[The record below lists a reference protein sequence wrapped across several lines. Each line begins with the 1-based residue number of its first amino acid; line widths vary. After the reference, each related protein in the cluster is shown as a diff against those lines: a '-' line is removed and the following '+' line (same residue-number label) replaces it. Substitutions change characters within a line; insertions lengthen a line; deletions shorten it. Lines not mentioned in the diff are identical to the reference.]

1 MGVNVVLLP
10 AKTALLAGDGKASV
24 VAVLSTSAMIVAAI
38 ANIIFGALSDLTRS
52 RFGRRSPWIIGGSVL
67 AAAAMMFVSWAP
79 TVPLLIVGWCVYQC
93 FLNAIVA
100 PLIAV
105 ITDRTAPKFRGTIS
119 AMYALGY
126 SVGIYGGQMIG
137 ARFLTDQSMG
147 FTVLAVLT
155 LIGGPLAALIM
166 HEGSSLAMPRKRFTA
181 QMFWEHFSFP
191 TRHCRDYYLALFG
204 KFLIVAAKFAI
215 SGFQLYIL
223 TDYMMQSADG
233 AKHYVSVISMCMM
246 VTAIAM
252 TVIAGPISDR
262 IGSRKIPVIACS
274 LLVAVGS
281 IIPFFSNDPKMM
293 IAYALVAGTG
303 MGAYNAVDQALN
315 GGVAVQG
322 HRRQGSGHSE
332 PCQYRWP
339 GARSGACRHA
349 DQYVWLPCALPV
361 GCRLFAARRAVDRLH
376 QVGEIKAPDA
386 MIDASI
392 NQGAGGET
400 WSWKLRTGPCRP
412 HPDALRGQSGGRWSV
427 DGGG

>member
-191 TRHCRDYYLALFG
+191 TRHCRDY
-204 KFLIVAAKFAI
+204 
-215 SGFQLYIL
+215 
-223 TDYMMQSADG
+223 
-233 AKHYVSVISMCMM
+233 
-246 VTAIAM
+246 
-252 TVIAGPISDR
+252 
-262 IGSRKIPVIACS
+262 
-274 LLVAVGS
+274 
-281 IIPFFSNDPKMM
+281 
-293 IAYALVAGTG
+293 
-303 MGAYNAVDQALN
+303 
-315 GGVAVQG
+315 
-322 HRRQGSGHSE
+322 
-332 PCQYRWP
+332 
-339 GARSGACRHA
+339 
-349 DQYVWLPCALPV
+349 
-361 GCRLFAARRAVDRLH
+361 
-376 QVGEIKAPDA
+376 
-386 MIDASI
+386 
-392 NQGAGGET
+392 
-400 WSWKLRTGPCRP
+400 
-412 HPDALRGQSGGRWSV
+412 
-427 DGGG
+427 

>member
-1 MGVNVVLLP
+1 MNTAQPTVWTGTVSDEQQAKVPWVVGVALVLGVFLWMGPYMGVNVVLLP

-52 RFGRRSPWIIGGSVL
+52 RFGRRSPWIIGGLVL

-166 HEGSSLAMPRKRFTA
+166 REGSSLAMPRKRFTA

-315 GGVAVQG
+315 VEVLPSKDTAAKDLGILNLANTGGQVLGPVLAATLINMFGYHALFPLAAVC
-322 HRRQGSGHSE
+322 SLL
-332 PCQYRWP
+332 
-339 GARSGACRHA
+339 GALLI
-349 DQYVWLPCALPV
+349 V
-361 GCRLFAARRAVDRLH
+361 F
-376 QVGEIKAPDA
+376 IK
-386 MIDASI
+386 
-392 NQGAGGET
+392 
-400 WSWKLRTGPCRP
+400 
-412 HPDALRGQSGGRWSV
+412 SV
-427 DGGG
+427 K